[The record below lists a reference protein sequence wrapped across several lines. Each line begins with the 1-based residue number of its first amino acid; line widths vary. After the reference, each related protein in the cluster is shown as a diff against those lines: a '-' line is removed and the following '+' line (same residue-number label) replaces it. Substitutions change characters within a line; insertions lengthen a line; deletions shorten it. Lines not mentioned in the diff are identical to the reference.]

1 MLTNKCMELHQS
13 ELPAYIDMVH
23 KLSQAIFYCYNE
35 SSERLP
41 VGMVNGFTF
50 KNNCTLSFRI
60 TYSPPTEQLWDV
72 FAGEL
77 HFYKKGFPFSVV
89 LYGVA
94 IISDAENNLVQF
106 TIKNVEYFAFV
117 DEWTNKDFLSSLF
130 KPYIYFYRR
139 SSEFI
144 SHSFMRK
151 GITNTLSRSS
161 ADI

>member
-1 MLTNKCMELHQS
+1 MELYQP

-50 KNNCTLSFRI
+50 KNNYTLSFRI
-60 TYSPPTEQLWDV
+60 TYFPPTEQLWNV
-72 FAGEL
+72 FAAEL

-106 TIKNVEYFAFV
+106 TIQNAEYFGFE
-117 DEWTNKDFLSSLF
+117 DEWTDKDFLSSLF
-130 KPYIYFYRR
+130 KPYIYFYRK
-139 SSEFI
+139 SSELL
-144 SHSFMRK
+144 SHSFSR
-151 GITNTLSRSS
+151 LS
-161 ADI
+161 ANV